1 MGIFNFGGDIRE
13 KTRKKY
19 MPFTILVNKHEPE
32 LADKSADE
40 LKVIVADLK
49 KQEIEIADQEE
60 LISALLEMDIDED
73 MNICQYQVDQSK
85 SVSVSRGAHG
95 YKMEINEY

>member
-1 MGIFNFGGDIRE
+1 LKFSFWLL
-13 KTRKKY
+13 TVKK
-19 MPFTILVNKHEPE
+19 MITNQASLKRVELITADSPKHDQSTQIKE
-32 LADKSADE
+32 L
-40 LKVIVADLK
+40 LADLK

>member
-1 MGIFNFGGDIRE
+1 MITNQTSLKRVELITADSS
-13 KTRKKY
+13 
-19 MPFTILVNKHEPE
+19 KHDQSTQIKE
-32 LADKSADE
+32 L
-40 LKVIVADLK
+40 LADLK